1 MWFNMLVCC
10 SVHQAICSA
19 TEAVQ
24 MCAEPSTSEAGIE
37 VQPSSQP
44 ALPAQPSAELTAA
57 ARADS
62 LVLQLQSSSQAG
74 QLTLQQTLQ
83 AAFAAPLQASQPKQQ
98 PIWLQQQPVLS
109 SVPAN
114 PSRLTIAQNQDS
126 QPDKYASAMKRQRLS
141 EAAEETPLM
150 RGHHHRSSC
159 ATESAGATAL
169 VPTSA
174 CGIRSTSPPEQRQPE
189 SQQLQQAD
197 HQHGHV
203 SARPA
208 AFHSEP
214 IVRGDDRRSTL
225 DVETT
230 ADHINDGYRWRKYG
244 QKIVKGNPHP
254 RSYYKCVILQHRGLY
269 DRV

>member
-1 MWFNMLVCC
+1 
-10 SVHQAICSA
+10 
-19 TEAVQ
+19 
-24 MCAEPSTSEAGIE
+24 
-37 VQPSSQP
+37 
-44 ALPAQPSAELTAA
+44 
-57 ARADS
+57 
-62 LVLQLQSSSQAG
+62 VLQLQSSSQAG

-83 AAFAAPLQASQPKQQ
+83 AAFAAPLPASQPAQQ
-98 PIWLQQQPVLS
+98 PLWHQQQPVLS
-109 SVPAN
+109 SAPAN
-114 PSRLTIAQNQDS
+114 PSRLTTAQHQDS
-126 QPDKYASAMKRQRLS
+126 QPDDYASTIKRQRLS
-141 EAAEETPLM
+141 EAAEGTPLM
-150 RGHHHRSSC
+150 RGHQHRSSC
-159 ATESAGATAL
+159 ATESARAPAL

-174 CGIRSTSPPEQRQPE
+174 CGMGSTSPAEQQQPE

-203 SARPA
+203 SARPV

-254 RSYYKCVILQHRGLY
+254 RSYYKCVVLQGALLKQGLMMTSDFHRCNSVVRQSA
-269 DRV
+269 DRVHLCTWCAGARPLAALSASMWSGLARTHGGC

>member
-1 MWFNMLVCC
+1 M
-10 SVHQAICSA
+10 
-19 TEAVQ
+19 
-24 MCAEPSTSEAGIE
+24 
-37 VQPSSQP
+37 
-44 ALPAQPSAELTAA
+44 
-57 ARADS
+57 
-62 LVLQLQSSSQAG
+62 LQLQSSSQAG

-83 AAFAAPLQASQPKQQ
+83 AAFAAPLPTSQPAQQ
-98 PIWLQQQPVLS
+98 PLWHQRQPVLS
-109 SVPAN
+109 SAPAN
-114 PSRLTIAQNQDS
+114 PSRLTTAQNQDS
-126 QPDKYASAMKRQRLS
+126 QPDNYASAMKRQRLS
-141 EAAEETPLM
+141 EAPAETPLM
-150 RGHHHRSSC
+150 RGHQHRSSS
-159 ATESAGATAL
+159 ATEAARAPAL

-174 CGIRSTSPPEQRQPE
+174 CGMRSTSPAEQRQPE

-197 HQHGHV
+197 HEHGHV

-254 RSYYKCVILQHRGLY
+254 RSYYKCVILQHRVLY
-269 DRV
+269 HSV

>member
-1 MWFNMLVCC
+1 MSL
-10 SVHQAICSA
+10 
-19 TEAVQ
+19 
-24 MCAEPSTSEAGIE
+24 
-37 VQPSSQP
+37 
-44 ALPAQPSAELTAA
+44 ALPAQHGAELTAA
-57 ARADS
+57 QRADS

-83 AAFAAPLQASQPKQQ
+83 AAFVAPLLTSQPAQQ
-98 PIWLQQQPVLS
+98 PLWHQQQPVPS
-109 SVPAN
+109 SAPAN
-114 PSRLTIAQNQDS
+114 PELSPARHQPS
-126 QPDKYASAMKRQRLS
+126 QPDDYASAIKRQRLS
-141 EAAEETPLM
+141 EAAAETPLI
-150 RGHHHRSSC
+150 RGFHHRDST
-159 ATESAGATAL
+159 AAESAGAPAL

-174 CGIRSTSPPEQRQPE
+174 CGMRSTSLAEQRQPE
-189 SQQLQQAD
+189 SQQLQHTD
-197 HQHGHV
+197 HQHGHS

-254 RSYYKCVILQHRGLY
+254 RSYYKCVVLQGAAVRTRSDDDVRLPQ
-269 DRV
+269 V